1 MKRKNL
7 ILLTFSSILLL
18 IFLVFG
24 IKKISKHSKNQEQ
37 NFQVIKETYENIIE
51 ISGTVDA
58 AKEQK
63 LQALSTGTVMNV
75 FVKSGDV
82 VKKGDI
88 IIQLDDTTEKY
99 NLAKQEYNMAAT
111 KITGSQQQIKL
122 MESERL
128 ALIQKVNDRKVV
140 ATFDGLIAALDVSVG
155 DSLEAKDQ
163 VGTLVNIDYLL
174 AEVEIPETDV
184 EKLKI
189 GQKVNFTFSAYK
201 KENVIGTL
209 ISWPSIGEVTSRGAT
224 VVKAKIR
231 IDDFPEEILPNY
243 SFTGKIQISEPED
256 FLLVNKL
263 AVGREKNQTF
273 VKKLNSEEKI
283 NIKIEPYT
291 NEFVKILEGEVFEG
305 DELQQ
310 ILKAQISGTK
320 KEMPKGGMGG
330 AGGPPP
336 RF

>member
-320 KEMPKGGMGG
+320 KGMPKGG
-330 AGGPPP
+330 AGGPPL

>member
-7 ILLTFSSILLL
+7 ILLTFSSIILL

-305 DELQQ
+305 DGLQQ

-320 KEMPKGGMGG
+320 KGMPKGG